1 MFGRG
6 GIRNAGVKFRK
17 KKIDNCIFLLSKIFR
32 ILRFVT
38 NNFQWVKWKETSLY
52 MNVNEMPR
60 WLKNLLSWGLFTYN
74 SHSKWRNEYIVH
86 KKINLRI
93 LEESIETCLTR
104 QKRFLLKNLDTIR
117 NGRSLFV
124 AQIVR
129 CNKLIY
135 RVQRM
140 CEHWESKHNFPANTA
155 IFS

>member
-1 MFGRG
+1 
-6 GIRNAGVKFRK
+6 
-17 KKIDNCIFLLSKIFR
+17 
-32 ILRFVT
+32 
-38 NNFQWVKWKETSLY
+38 
-52 MNVNEMPR
+52 MPR

-140 CEHWESKHNFPANTA
+140 CEH
-155 IFS
+155 